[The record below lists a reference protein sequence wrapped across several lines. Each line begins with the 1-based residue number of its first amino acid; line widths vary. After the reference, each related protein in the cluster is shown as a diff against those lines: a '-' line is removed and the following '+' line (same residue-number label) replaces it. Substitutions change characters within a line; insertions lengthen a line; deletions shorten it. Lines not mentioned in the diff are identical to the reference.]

1 MYILISFIKN
11 DWDYKLILYKL
22 LFVIVTLYPM
32 LKKKYMVIV
41 KTLENIGKAK
51 TKTEIN

>member
-1 MYILISFIKN
+1 M
-11 DWDYKLILYKL
+11 
-22 LFVIVTLYPM
+22 IVCNSDSVYPV